1 MNSAGKGV
9 LSAATAARADGENPL
24 MSKMPGADPQ
34 GAPAFAPAAGAM
46 IEPVERSEAI
56 ERKLGRRLAIC
67 ELGAVR
73 TSFFGYGLQALILRD
88 VVAPRILLAWVAGV
102 LLCESLNGLL
112 ARRLL
117 DAINQ
122 PAARARLLRLMPFSL
137 FVSGLVWGLVAVL
150 PGSAASPWLHA
161 MTLLVLAVVALFG
174 ANNLGARRSCL
185 FGYTAGLALPLFAG
199 AFLLRGELAVELGVA
214 SLTMVAM
221 VQAYGELT
229 RRLIERDVRGR
240 VATETMAGEL
250 RRSNEELTL
259 AMEQLHRVAACDP
272 LTQCLNRRAFMEKL
286 EFELARRTR
295 YGTTFGVI
303 LLDLDR
309 FKAINDRHGHD
320 VGDRVLVAV
329 AECLRG
335 QLRPI
340 DSLARWGGEEFLC
353 LIAHVDEHDLIA
365 KAEDLRNM
373 VSQSPMVF
381 TPEEICV
388 TASLGAAI
396 CRPDRSALE
405 LIALADRAMYKA
417 KGNGRNQVLLAG

>member
-1 MNSAGKGV
+1 MSNLPSA
-9 LSAATAARADGENPL
+9 T
-24 MSKMPGADPQ
+24 PGARPQ
-34 GAPAFAPAAGAM
+34 
-46 IEPVERSEAI
+46 SE
-56 ERKLGRRLAIC
+56 EVQRELGRRLAIC

-73 TSFFGYGLQALILRD
+73 TSFLGYGLQALMLRD
-88 VVAPRILLAWVAGV
+88 LVAPRLLLSWAVGV
-102 LLCESLNGLL
+102 LLCELLNGVL

-117 DAINQ
+117 RVIEQ
-122 PAARARLLRLMPFSL
+122 AAPRQRVLAVMPYTLLL
-137 FVSGLVWGLVAVL
+137 SGAVWGLVAVL
-150 PGSAASPWLHA
+150 PGIEASPWLHA
-161 MTLLVLAVVALFG
+161 LTLLVLCVVALFG
-174 ANNLGARRSCL
+174 ANNLSARRGCL
-185 FGYTAGLALPLFAG
+185 IGYAVGLALPLLVG
-199 AFLLRGELAVELGVA
+199 SFLLRGERAVELGVA
-214 SLTMVAM
+214 ALAMLAM

-229 RRLIERDVRGR
+229 RKLVLRDVRGR
-240 VATETMAGEL
+240 VTMETMAAEL

-309 FKAINDRHGHD
+309 FKSINDRYGHD

-329 AECLRG
+329 AECLRS

-353 LIAHVDEHDLIA
+353 LVAHVNEDDLAA

-373 VSQSPMVF
+373 IAQSPMVF
-381 TPEEICV
+381 TPEEIGV

-396 CRPDRSALE
+396 CQPDRSALE
-405 LIALADRAMYKA
+405 LIALADRAMYRA
-417 KGNGRNQVLLAG
+417 KGNGRNQVLLAA

>member
-1 MNSAGKGV
+1 MSNLPSASRPGTAV
-9 LSAATAARADGENPL
+9 AAPE
-24 MSKMPGADPQ
+24 K
-34 GAPAFAPAAGAM
+34 
-46 IEPVERSEAI
+46 EPVERELS
-56 ERKLGRRLAIC
+56 RRLAIC

-73 TSFFGYGLQALILRD
+73 TSFFGYGLQALLLRD
-88 VVAPRILLAWVAGV
+88 VVAPAVLLVWVGAV
-102 LLCESLNGLL
+102 LLCELINGYL
-112 ARRLL
+112 AL
-117 DAINQ
+117 
-122 PAARARLLRLMPFSL
+122 RLLRAIDEPARRRRLQLALPYTLSL
-137 FVSGLVWGLVAVL
+137 SGAVWGLVAVL
-150 PGSAASPWLHA
+150 PGIEVSPWLHA
-161 MTLLVLAVVALFG
+161 LILLVLAVVALFG
-174 ANNLGARRSCL
+174 ANNLSAQRSCL
-185 FGYTAGLALPLFAG
+185 IGYSAGLALPLLVG
-199 AFLLRGELAVELGVA
+199 SFLRQGELAVELGVA
-214 SLTMVAM
+214 ALAMLAM

-229 RRLIERDVRGR
+229 RRLVLRDVRGR
-240 VATETMAGEL
+240 VAMEAMAAEL

-272 LTQCLNRRAFMEKL
+272 LTQCLNRRAFLEKL

-295 YGTTFGVI
+295 YGTNFGVI

-329 AECLRG
+329 AECLRS

-353 LIAHVDEHDLIA
+353 LVAHVDERDLIA

-373 VSQSPMVF
+373 IAQSPMVF
-381 TPEEICV
+381 TPEEIGV

-417 KGNGRNQVLLAG
+417 KGSGRNQVLLAA